1 MLGLIAKAL
10 SFGERKKMKALEKV
24 VEQVNEFTEE
34 YGAYSDAQIRAK
46 TDEFRQRLDDGEAL
60 DHLLPEAFAAVREA
74 GERTIGLRHF
84 DVQLMGGAAL
94 HNGNIAE
101 MKTGEGKTLVATLP
115 VYLNA
120 LTGKGVHV
128 VTVNDYLAKRDSKWM
143 SPIYEFLGMEVKAIQ
158 NKMSGQ
164 EKKDAYAADITYGTN
179 NEYGF
184 DYLRDNMARSVDQM
198 VQRGHYFAILDE
210 VDSILIDEART
221 PLIISGSAEQAA
233 DTYYAFAKIIPRLIE
248 DEDYDVDEKMNTIA
262 PTESGIAKVEKAL
275 GIENM
280 YADTSSQL
288 INHLNQSLKA
298 HRMFKRDVDY
308 ILQDGEVVIVDEFTG
323 RLMEGRRY
331 GEGLHQSI
339 EAKEGVKIRA
349 ENQTLAT
356 VTFQNYFRMYEKLGG
371 MTGTAMTEA
380 DEFFHIY
387 KLDTIEI
394 PANRQLIRKDKDDL
408 IYKSEDAKF
417 NAMIEDILEA
427 NANRQPILVGTI
439 SIEKSEQVGKELA
452 KRGIKHEILN
462 AKNHEREAEIISQ
475 AGAPGAITIATNMA
489 GRGVDIVMG
498 GLPIDPVAQ
507 VQAIEAGGLFVV
519 GTERHDSRRIDNQLR
534 GRSGRQGDPG
544 ATRFYLSLEDELMQ
558 KFAADRIGG
567 LMDRLGLPENEPI
580 NHPLISRSIE
590 TAQRQVE
597 SQNFETRKYVLKY
610 DDVMTKQRQVIYE
623 QRRQILDGE
632 DLGDYATGMVQEVV
646 AEKVG
651 IHCQGEN
658 PDQWELEHLWTD
670 LKTIFPVSVKEED
683 LDMDSISSVELAEMV
698 AEDAAQAYEEREQAL
713 GLEVIRQLERQVL
726 LDVIDNKWKDHLFEM
741 DYLREGINLR
751 AFGQRDPLVEYQREG
766 FEMYESMSESI
777 KEEFSRYMFHVQLVT
792 EDERAAREARANKR
806 WSAAESAGNDDG
818 VKQPVKATDKDKIGR
833 NDPCYCGSGKK
844 FKKCHGAA

>member
-1 MLGLIAKAL
+1 LLGLIAKAL
-10 SFGERKKMKALEKV
+10 SFGERKKMKALEHV
-24 VEQVNEFTEE
+24 VGQVNEFTEE
-34 YGAYSDAQIRAK
+34 YGAYSDAQLRAK
-46 TDEFRQRLDDGEAL
+46 TDEFRQRLDDGESL

-128 VTVNDYLAKRDSKWM
+128 VTVNDYLAKRDSEWM
-143 SPIYEFLGMEVKAIQ
+143 APIYEFLGMEVKAIQ

-164 EKKDAYAADITYGTN
+164 EKKEAYDADVTYGTN

-184 DYLRDNMARSVDQM
+184 DYLRDNMARSMDQM
-198 VQRGHYFAILDE
+198 VQRGHYFSILDE

-275 GIENM
+275 GIENL

-308 ILQDGEVVIVDEFTG
+308 IVQDEEVVIVDEFTG

-394 PANRQLIRKDKDDL
+394 PANRELIRKDKDDL
-408 IYKSEDAKF
+408 IYKSENAKF

-427 NANRQPILVGTI
+427 NSRNQPILVGTI

-462 AKNHEREAEIISQ
+462 AKNHEREAEIIAQ
-475 AGAPGAITIATNMA
+475 AGRPGAITIATNMA

-498 GLPIDPVAQ
+498 GIPTDTVAQ

-567 LMDRLGLPENEPI
+567 LMDRLGLPEDEPI

-623 QRRQILDGE
+623 QRRQILEGE
-632 DLGDYATGMVQEVV
+632 DLGDYATVMVQEVV
-646 AEKVG
+646 ADKVG

-683 LDMDSISSVELAEMV
+683 LDIDSISSDELAEMV

-713 GLEVIRQLERQVL
+713 GIEVIRELERQVL

-766 FEMYESMSESI
+766 YNMYESMSESI
-777 KEEFSRYMFHVQLVT
+777 KEEFSRYMFHVQMVT
-792 EDERAAREARANKR
+792 EEERAARELRAKKR
-806 WSAAESAGNDDG
+806 WSAAENAGNDDG
-818 VKQPVKATDKDKIGR
+818 AKQPVKATDKDKIGR
-833 NDPCYCGSGKK
+833 NEPCYCGSGKK